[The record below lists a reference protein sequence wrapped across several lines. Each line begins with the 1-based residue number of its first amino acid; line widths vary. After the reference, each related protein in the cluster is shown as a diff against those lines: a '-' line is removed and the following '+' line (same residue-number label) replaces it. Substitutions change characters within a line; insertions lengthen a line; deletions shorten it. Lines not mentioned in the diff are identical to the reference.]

1 MICISRALLVAAMV
15 STVAVQAQ
23 AQEVKPLTRND
34 VALFKKK
41 LVALFESL
49 GQAPPGYSME
59 QESYQLPSDAYPMG
73 KAGKFQPAGASASR
87 TYGSSKSAESA
98 SKDFEEEYKK
108 KILEAQAKG
117 DYEAMGRLAQ
127 EMQAKAGQLALKAE
141 EEKKEPISVNVQLN
155 ASGSETID
163 PDAVV
168 HEQTGVIVLRRLG
181 TSPERGEVTIYV
193 DPVSLKETQQLSKVS
208 LYPPEEGVARTT
220 AILTAKIEFY
230 GPSAAIEAWAKK
242 VDFKKVLAQ
251 IDR

>member
-1 MICISRALLVAAMV
+1 MIRIVRLFLGAVLIAL
-15 STVAVQAQ
+15 AVHAQ
-23 AQEVKPLTRND
+23 AQEAKPLTRND

-49 GQAPPGYSME
+49 GQAPPGYSVE
-59 QESYQLPSDAYPMG
+59 QESYQLPTDAYPMG
-73 KAGKFQPAGASASR
+73 GAGKLQPVGASASR
-87 TYGSSKSAESA
+87 TYGSAKSAESA

-141 EEKKEPISVNVQLN
+141 EQKKEPISVNVQLN

-168 HEQTGVIVLRRLG
+168 HEQSGVIVLRRLG
-181 TSPERGEVTIYV
+181 TSPERGEINIYV

-208 LYPPEEGVARTT
+208 LYPPEGGVSRVT